1 MLSNEIKI
9 FRDEFNLK
17 QIDLAN
23 IMEVDQ
29 STIARWE
36 NGTRKIS
43 KGNLSKLID
52 IVYSFKG
59 KIIPTKDEA
68 LLLKER
74 EAVIT
79 KVNSYLAICIEYKNI
94 RDKKKIMKICLSIL
108 DEVA

>member
-1 MLSNEIKI
+1 MLSSEIKT
-9 FRDEFNLK
+9 FRIEFKLK
-17 QIDLAN
+17 QIDLAD

-59 KIIPTKDEA
+59 KIFPTEDET

-79 KVNSYLAICIEYKNI
+79 KVNSYLAICLEYKNI
-94 RDKKKIMKICLSIL
+94 QDKKKIMKICLSML

>member
-1 MLSNEIKI
+1 MIQEEVKTFRNEFK
-9 FRDEFNLK
+9 LK
-17 QIDLAN
+17 QRDLAN

-59 KIIPTKDEA
+59 KIFPTEDET
-68 LLLKER
+68 LLLKE
-74 EAVIT
+74 IS
-79 KVNSYLAICIEYKNI
+79 K
-94 RDKKKIMKICLSIL
+94 D
-108 DEVA
+108 